1 VGVSVTQAALLV
13 AVQSQSRVDVT
24 VTLAVPPV
32 WEIVRVALDAETTQR
47 TPEGATTSVW
57 LVTPPH
63 PAVNSRIGPMIAHRR
78 AIIDACSAVSSSGD
92 M

>member
-1 VGVSVTQAALLV
+1 M

-63 PAVNSRIGPMIAHRR
+63 PAVTSRIA
-78 AIIDACSAVSSSGD
+78 AASAEQRPIVDLSGA
-92 M
+92 